1 MSQVVEIIVKDKI
14 GPYRKGQIVE
24 LEDGV
29 LLRALILGG
38 KADVINPPDW
48 ELDKVLELEK
58 EEFLYTKKVELV
70 EEPLVETISEL
81 TIDTK
86 TEEVKAG
93 VKGNSKQN
101 TDRKTPSS
109 QPRRG
114 RGS

>member
-48 ELDKVLELEK
+48 ELDKVLEAEK
-58 EEFLYTKKVELV
+58 SEFFFLKKVEPV
-70 EEPLVETISEL
+70 EEPLVEVISEP
-81 TIDTK
+81 TIE
-86 TEEVKAG
+86 TEVALN
-93 VKGNSKQN
+93 VPSTRKQN

-109 QPRRG
+109 QSRRG